1 MAEKNNHQ
9 SQCILFG
16 PSCKSKDFEY
26 RILKTNPD
34 LVLHWL
40 HNLIVACCLLLRQS
54 VVAFNLRSVNFKFFS
69 LFLHFWTPTY
79 IRKEHFSPDYIRFG
93 ATLEPQ
99 AENFS
104 SSCGHHQ
111 STGYHVDTE
120 ANKSLDTRL
129 KQVFFHFNEL
139 SYGSIYVED
148 FVSLLLRLGAFQ
160 YLISGNI
167 YLLSDYI

>member
-26 RILKTNPD
+26 HILKTNPD

-129 KQVFFHFNEL
+129 KQVFFIVWNLRVILMSCHTVQYTLKILLVCCWDWVLFN
-139 SYGSIYVED
+139 I
-148 FVSLLLRLGAFQ
+148 
-160 YLISGNI
+160 
-167 YLLSDYI
+167 